1 MIQGFQIDIMK
12 GLFIKGTA
20 NWYYSEGLYES
31 FTKDYMDNMLTEHYT
46 KTRTSTAKFERNF
59 AQTYNAGPELYS
71 YFCQRPQC

>member
-46 KTRTSTAKFERNF
+46 KH
-59 AQTYNAGPELYS
+59 AQVLPSLNVTLHKRIMRS
-71 YFCQRPQC
+71 